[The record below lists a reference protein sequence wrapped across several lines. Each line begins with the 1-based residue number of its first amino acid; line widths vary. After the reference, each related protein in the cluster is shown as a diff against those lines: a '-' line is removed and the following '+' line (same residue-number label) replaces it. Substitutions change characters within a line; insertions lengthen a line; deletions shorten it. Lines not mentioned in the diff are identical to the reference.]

1 VPGLA
6 ANGAMQA
13 LRASGVRIA
22 LDDFGAGYSSL
33 AQLARLPVDVLKID
47 RDFLRTI
54 GDSTG
59 RAVMDAVIGLARA
72 LGLGTVAEGIEDLG
86 QAAEVSNAGVDLG
99 QGFLF
104 RRPEEPDVLAALLPT
119 VEPVLPVLPLEPSLA
134 VDSP

>member
-1 VPGLA
+1 
-6 ANGAMQA
+6 MRE

-47 RDFLRTI
+47 RDFIRNI

-72 LGLGTVAEGIEDLG
+72 WA
-86 QAAEVSNAGVDLG
+86 
-99 QGFLF
+99 
-104 RRPEEPDVLAALLPT
+104 
-119 VEPVLPVLPLEPSLA
+119 
-134 VDSP
+134 